1 MGLPNKMLDGCYDC
15 WTSFWAIFQLKVDF
29 VWSSKY
35 MAIFTQYSKE
45 HLECVFFFKKKCM
58 GILVEHSIK
67 QNYLQNLHFLP
78 HWGFFHVWSFHII
91 TFVTKKVAS
100 LEILS
105 LVLEMNHTLY
115 SLPLTREGQ
124 TLPWFPFNVRGIR
137 IIYHLH
143 VDAVTRA
150 LGLEGITLLTLDHN
164 VDLSIPGQHVD
175 MRF

>member
-1 MGLPNKMLDGCYDC
+1 MDVTITEHHFGLFSN
-15 WTSFWAIFQLKVDF
+15 LKLTLFDLANTWQF
-29 VWSSKY
+29 L
-35 MAIFTQYSKE
+35 YSTPRSTWNG
-45 HLECVFFFKKKCM
+45 FFFKKKCM

-124 TLPWFPFNVRGIR
+124 TLPWFHFNVRGIR